1 MPAEYCV
8 HKLSVHSINRFIIGT
23 LIFSAFQYFA
33 LRPCLVRPLNLYRNE
48 QNYRRGLY
56 LVFFCPRTG
65 PKTFLQ
71 CFALEQR
78 ESKAKQD
85 EKTRYRIGPFNLQ
98 LDF

>member
-48 QNYRRGLY
+48 QNYRRGF
-56 LVFFCPRTG
+56 VSSFFV
-65 PKTFLQ
+65 LNIS
-71 CFALEQR
+71 ALEQR
-78 ESKAKQD
+78 ESKAKHCRNVLKAIHYKRLAQ
-85 EKTRYRIGPFNLQ
+85 K
-98 LDF
+98 